1 MSQPELSEPHDPRL
15 VTINGSQ
22 IILDLTEEEVE
33 LNSAKIFEG
42 NIARTDSTNSAGLT
56 TRAVRLS
63 STELER
69 ITNTLLKNVGESSR
83 RIYQGDAY
91 QFFRWLVEHNFNLGA
106 IGYEELSEYRAW
118 LEGRYQKPTAARKL
132 VVMRRLLEIAVLLKL
147 RADNPAVQLKSF
159 GPGNNETTHRALTK
173 EEATALLGTID
184 HATAKGKRDYA
195 LLLLLLRT
203 GIRRAEAAGL
213 AIGDLS
219 TEGGHFIATI
229 RHGKGNKRRVVKLP
243 PVVREALETYLAATK
258 QRQGG
263 REAPLFVRF
272 SKGDKPKNSGLDG
285 RDIERIVEGY
295 AAACGLERL
304 TPHGLRASFV
314 TLALENGAKLQQ
326 VQYAVGHADPRTT
339 ERYQKR
345 KLNLDNNAVDYLDLS

>member
-1 MSQPELSEPHDPRL
+1 MQPPEPDKPEVQTVVR
-15 VTINGSQ
+15 VNGKE
-22 IILDLTEEEVE
+22 IVVDLERQDWEPDYSNNKPE
-33 LNSAKIFEG
+33 I
-42 NIARTDSTNSAGLT
+42 RTDSPDSLSLLDNTS
-56 TRAVRLS
+56 RLS
-63 STELER
+63 SLELER
-69 ITNTLLKNVGESSR
+69 ITNALLKNVAESSR
-83 RIYQGDAY
+83 RVYQGDVY
-91 QFFRWLVEHNFNLGA
+91 QFFRWLIEHKLDLGT

-132 VVMRRLLEIAVLLKL
+132 VVIRRLLEVAVLLKL
-147 RADNPAVQLKSF
+147 RMDNPATHLKGF
-159 GPGNNETTHRALTK
+159 GPVNNETTHRALSK
-173 EEATALLGTID
+173 EEASALLGAID
-184 HATAKGKRDYA
+184 RTTAKGKRDYA

-229 RHGKGNKRRVVKLP
+229 RHGKGNKRRIVKLP
-243 PVVREALETYLAATK
+243 PPVRDALEIYLAATK

-272 SKGDKPKNSGLDG
+272 SKGDKPKNTGLDG

-295 AAACGLERL
+295 AALCGLDRL

-314 TLALENGAKLQQ
+314 TLALEAGAKLQQ
-326 VQYAVGHADPRTT
+326 VQYAAGHSDPRTT

-345 KLNLDNNAVDYLDLS
+345 KLNLDNNAVDFLDLS